1 MYRKCIMA
9 CIFFA
14 ADVIVCLYSTHIS
27 ITYVV
32 YIHMLVSFLCPHLPL
47 FEGFFFMFVFAT
59 CDGWACDFYPP
70 NILVSTQTKCNV
82 LRGASGQGNQ
92 SGRKQ
97 RRDQLFLLHKTSF
110 STTAGCR
117 NNTLSLSL
125 SVLFHLLSITLSSTA
140 TNPVVRA
147 VHSICYP
154 VSSLRDNLPSGLVE
168 LSWRKTVVHDGNESL
183 TSPKRNLKPNPV

>member
-1 MYRKCIMA
+1 MYNG
-9 CIFFA
+9 
-14 ADVIVCLYSTHIS
+14 LY
-27 ITYVV
+27 
-32 YIHMLVSFLCPHLPL
+32 FLCCWCYSMFVFNAYFYNICRLHPYARLLFVSSSAPL
-47 FEGFFFMFVFAT
+47 WGLFVFAT

>member
-1 MYRKCIMA
+1 MA

-14 ADVIVCLYSTHIS
+14 VYVIVCWDSTQYL
-27 ITYVV
+27 TYVV
-32 YIHMLVSFLCPHLPL
+32 YIHMFVSFLCPHLSL
-47 FEGFFFMFVFAT
+47 FEGFFFIFVFAT

-97 RRDQLFLLHKTSF
+97 RRDQLFLLHKTAF
-110 STTAGCR
+110 STTAACR

-125 SVLFHLLSITLSSTA
+125 SVLSHLLSITLSSTA

-154 VSSLRDNLPSGLVE
+154 VSSLRDNSPSGLSAQLVE
-168 LSWRKTVVHDGNESL
+168 LSWR
-183 TSPKRNLKPNPV
+183 